1 MQLALAWLLH
11 RARNTLL
18 IPGTSSIGQLLEN
31 LAAAELTLTD
41 KTLAELGAIDAQQAP
56 WTPGTRSD

>member
-1 MQLALAWLLH
+1 
-11 RARNTLL
+11 
-18 IPGTSSIGQLLEN
+18 
-31 LAAAELTLTD
+31 LTD